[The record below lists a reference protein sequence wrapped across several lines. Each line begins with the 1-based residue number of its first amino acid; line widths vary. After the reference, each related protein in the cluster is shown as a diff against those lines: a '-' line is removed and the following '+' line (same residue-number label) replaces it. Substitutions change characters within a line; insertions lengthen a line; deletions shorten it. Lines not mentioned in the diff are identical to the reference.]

1 MNDRLTI
8 SLFELFEKFPD
19 EESAKKYLEGK
30 RWSDKVV
37 CPFCGK
43 SEKQWRMFW
52 YGLFGEISF
61 PGVLRGGHGCFTR

>member
-43 SEKQWRMFW
+43 SEKQYRVKRN
-52 YGLFGEISF
+52 
-61 PGVLRGGHGCFTR
+61 GVEG